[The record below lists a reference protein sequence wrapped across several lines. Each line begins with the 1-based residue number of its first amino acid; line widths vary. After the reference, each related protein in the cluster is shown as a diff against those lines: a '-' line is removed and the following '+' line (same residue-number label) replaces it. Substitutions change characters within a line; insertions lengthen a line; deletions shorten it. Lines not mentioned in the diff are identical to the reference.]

1 MNYMYTKVSIG
12 LKFADDYTRPF
23 FPACLKSAIMR
34 QQQSQWKEMYAL
46 IVHILIV
53 VAKSVITIITSKKFR
68 QQASNSLAI

>member
-1 MNYMYTKVSIG
+1 MYNNVFIG

-34 QQQSQWKEMYAL
+34 QQQSQWKMYAL

-53 VAKSVITIITSKKFR
+53 VAKSVITIITSKKFM
-68 QQASNSLAI
+68 QQALNSLAI